1 MRYDKEDDY
10 FDAVPDEKIPN
21 DMLELAT
28 HIVDSKTGDFEP
40 AKFTDQYEDA
50 VRELLKKKQEGV
62 KIEAP
67 HEREPAKVINLME
80 ALRKS
85 VEAERAG
92 AGAKR
97 EPAPSVSQRSA
108 KKKPAKANGRQKRA
122 V

>member
-1 MRYDKEDDY
+1 MTCLNWRR
-10 FDAVPDEKIPN
+10 IS
-21 DMLELAT
+21 L
-28 HIVDSKTGDFEP
+28 ISKTGDFEP
-40 AKFTDQYEDA
+40 AKFADQYEDA

-62 KIEAP
+62 KIEVP
-67 HEREPAKVINLME
+67 HEREPAKVINLMD

-108 KKKPAKANGRQKRA
+108 KKKPARSSAGHERA
-122 V
+122 G

>member
-67 HEREPAKVINLME
+67 HEREPAKVINLMD
-80 ALRKS
+80 ALRRS
-85 VEAERAG
+85 VEVERA
-92 AGAKR
+92 AGEKR
-97 EPAPSVSQRSA
+97 APAPSVHERA
-108 KKKPAKANGRQKRA
+108 PKKKPARHKRA
-122 V
+122 G